1 VSVPSPDVVTAAAAL
16 LRGRTWIALT
26 GAGMSTDSG
35 IPDYRGP
42 SGSARR
48 STPM

>member
-1 VSVPSPDVVTAAAAL
+1 MPDAAAL
-16 LRGRTWIALT
+16 AALLTSHPGTLVLT

-42 SGSARR
+42 DG
-48 STPM
+48 